1 LRTTFSK
8 ARIIRVSPSNP
19 ASFGACKSSPAN
31 YVSARVKTEFAPLFK
46 LGRAERLELVE
57 DLWDSIAAEDAA
69 LPVSD
74 EKRAELHRR
83 KEHFQQHPNSGRTW
97 AEVKSH
103 ARAK

>member
-1 LRTTFSK
+1 
-8 ARIIRVSPSNP
+8 
-19 ASFGACKSSPAN
+19 
-31 YVSARVKTEFAPLFK
+31 VKTEFAPLFK
-46 LGRAERLELVE
+46 LGRAERIGLVE
-57 DLWDSIAAEDAA
+57 DLWDSIAEEDAA

-74 EKRAELHRR
+74 GKRAELRRR